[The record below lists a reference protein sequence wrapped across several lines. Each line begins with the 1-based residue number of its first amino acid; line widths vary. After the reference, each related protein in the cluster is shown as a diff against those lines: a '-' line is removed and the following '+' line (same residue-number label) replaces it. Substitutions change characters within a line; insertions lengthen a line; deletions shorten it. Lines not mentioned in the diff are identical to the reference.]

1 VEQYGGVPPYRET
14 RAYVARIVRDFNKKK
29 LAQQKRAQKSASV
42 KKLPVNSLVSAK
54 NTKPAPVQTAGK

>member
-29 LAQQKRAQKSASV
+29 IAQQKLAKKSLPAAS
-42 KKLPVNSLVSAK
+42 PSAK
-54 NTKPAPVQTAGK
+54 PPVQAKVSKPAAVQTAGK